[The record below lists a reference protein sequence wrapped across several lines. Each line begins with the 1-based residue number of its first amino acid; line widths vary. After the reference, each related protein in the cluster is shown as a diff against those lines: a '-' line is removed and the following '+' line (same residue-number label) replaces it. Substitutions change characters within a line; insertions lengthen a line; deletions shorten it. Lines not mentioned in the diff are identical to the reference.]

1 MNRSRLRH
9 RGPLAAL
16 VPVALLVAAP
26 TAGAQAPVPAPA
38 AAPATTASTPATTT
52 ATAPEATATGRQ
64 APTPPPAPE
73 VLKLSLSTE
82 KARDGLAFKGDHWRA
97 LVVSDTYVPGVK
109 VTVTFAVDHKK
120 TITRRVPLVKA
131 KDGDQGVARAVYF
144 SRSAQRVVVHAQ
156 IGKDQPVAET
166 KPKTT
171 VVTQLTPSVQA
182 GARGPAVRWLQAK
195 LKAKG
200 YVIGQKGLYDARTQ
214 RAVLAFRKVL
224 RMART
229 TSANSDVFRA
239 LQAGRGAFKVR
250 FPSHGRHVEGDI
262 SRQVLALIGKG
273 GKVERI
279 YHTSS
284 GAPATPT
291 IRGSF
296 RVYMKDPG
304 TNAKGMYKSSYFIR
318 GYAVHGYPSVPP
330 YNASHG
336 CFRVPVADAASI
348 YAWMTMGTIVDTY

>member
-1 MNRSRLRH
+1 MTGSRCRA
-9 RGPLAAL
+9 RGSLAAL

-26 TAGAQAPVPAPA
+26 TAGAQVATPS
-38 AAPATTASTPATTT
+38 AAPDQTVTA
-52 ATAPEATATGRQ
+52 
-64 APTPPPAPE
+64 PAPE
-73 VLKLSLSTE
+73 PAATVRQEGTEPPTTPVPPPTLKLTLSPE
-82 KARDGLAFKGDHWRA
+82 KARGGLAFKGDHWRA
-97 LVVSDTYVPGVK
+97 LVVTDKYVPGVK
-109 VTVTFAVDHKK
+109 VTVSFAIDHKR
-120 TITRRVPLVKA
+120 TITRRVPLEQA
-131 KDGDQGVARAVYF
+131 KSGDQGVARAVFF
-144 SRSAQRVVVHAQ
+144 SRTAKRVVVHAH
-156 IGKDQPVAET
+156 IGKGQPAAET

-171 VVTQLTPSVQA
+171 IVNQMTPSVQA
-182 GARGPAVRWLQAK
+182 GNRGPAVRWLQAK

-200 YVIGQKGLYDARTQ
+200 YVIGEKGLYDARTQ

-262 SRQVLALIGKG
+262 SRQVIALIGKG

-318 GYAVHGYPSVPP
+318 GYAVHGYPSVPT

-336 CFRVPVADAASI
+336 CFRVPMADAASI
-348 YAWMTMGTIVDTY
+348 FAWMTMGTIVDTY